1 MKLLIA
7 ALLTSAA
14 SAFAPPSSSVVY
26 RQSAVLDVPT
36 SNQKAYTLNNVASR
50 SIYRPLF
57 MGWGPDPI
65 WSSGA
70 VDSNIQACPSGS
82 CISLKLNVD
91 DGTGFMYP
99 GQYVQVKPSGDT
111 DIKPVFLAIAS
122 APTGTPPKPTPPGKK
137 KAKDEADEAAGPE
150 PIAPVPATWEFL
162 IKKTDNNDWL
172 TNIQPGQSVDVSQ
185 VMGGGF
191 PIQDNFEGFKYDF
204 PTQNVLL
211 FATGSGIA
219 PIRSAIESKQLNI
232 SPSGSGGRTCTLYYG
247 VKTPDDMPY
256 VSKFAQWEELGVQ
269 VVPVISQPDLPCESG
284 AVWQGRTGYVQNAL
298 EEDGVPIPRNSG
310 ALLCGVKG
318 MCESVKSTLADS
330 GMFEGRILFNF

>member
-1 MKLLIA
+1 MKLLIS
-7 ALLTSAA
+7 ALLVSAA
-14 SAFAPPSSSVVY
+14 TAFAPPSSSVVT
-26 RQSAVLDVPT
+26 RQTTGVPT
-36 SNQKAYTLNNVASR
+36 LVTKSYDINNNVASR
-50 SIYRPLF
+50 NNFRPLF

-65 WSSGA
+65 WSAAA
-70 VDSNIQACPSGS
+70 VERNIQACPSGS

-91 DGTGFMYP
+91 DGTEFMYP

-111 DIKPVFLAIAS
+111 DVNPVFLAIAS

-137 KAKDEADEAAGPE
+137 KKAKDEADAAAGPE
-150 PIAPVPATWEFL
+150 ASTPLPGTWEFL

-172 TNIQPGQSVDVSQ
+172 TNIQPGQSLDVSQ

-191 PIQDNFEGFKYDF
+191 PCQENLEGFKYDF

-232 SPSGSGGRTCTLYYG
+232 SGGRTCTLYYG
-247 VKTPDDMPY
+247 VRTPDDMPY

-318 MCESVKSTLADS
+318 MCESVKSTLLDS